1 MIELQILFFLLKGLA
16 CGFAI
21 AAPVGP
27 VGVICVRRTLVHGRR
42 AGLIAGLGAAVADM
56 LYGAIAA
63 FSLTLVSDWLI
74 EHETPIRLVGGG
86 LLVFFGIRILR
97 RVASPGAAAA
107 AAEVPVSGE
116 TFRVGQAFGSTFVLT
131 ATNPI
136 TIVAFLGI
144 FAAVGIGNIGD
155 SVWYRVSLVSGVFI
169 GSCLWWLAIAIGA
182 GHVRR
187 FLTHGGMVW
196 VNRVS
201 GALMVTFGVYALISV
216 IFALRQ

>member
-1 MIELQILFFLLKGLA
+1 MFDLQILFYLLKGLG

-27 VGVICVRRTLVHGRR
+27 VGVICVRRTLVNGRR
-42 AGLIAGLGAAVADM
+42 AGLVAGMGAAVADM

-63 FSLTLVSDWLI
+63 FSLTLVSNWLI
-74 EHETPIRLVGGG
+74 AHEDPIRLVGGL
-86 LLVFFGIRILR
+86 LLVFFGLRILR
-97 RVASPGAAAA
+97 RVAAGPTDAALTAY
-107 AAEVPVSGE
+107 EV
-116 TFRVGQAFGSTFVLT
+116 FRPSQAFGSTFVLT

-155 SVWYRVSLVSGVFI
+155 SIWYRISLVAGVFG

-187 FLTHGGMVW
+187 FLTHGGMGW
-196 VNRVS
+196 VNRIS
-201 GALMVTFGVYALISV
+201 GAMMVAFGAYALVSV
-216 IFALRQ
+216 VFALRQ

>member
-1 MIELQILFFLLKGLA
+1 MFDLQILFYLLKGLG

-27 VGVICVRRTLVHGRR
+27 VGVICVRRTLVNGRR
-42 AGLIAGLGAAVADM
+42 AGLVAGLGAAVADM

-74 EHETPIRLVGGG
+74 RHEHPIRLVGGL

-97 RVASPGAAAA
+97 RIAAGPSDAALTVYEPFRPGQ
-107 AAEVPVSGE
+107 
-116 TFRVGQAFGSTFVLT
+116 TFGSTFVLT

-155 SVWYRVSLVSGVFI
+155 SIWYRLGLVAGVFA

-187 FLTHGGMVW
+187 FLTHGGMGW
-196 VNRVS
+196 VNRIS
-201 GALMVTFGVYALISV
+201 GALMVAFGAYALISV
-216 IFALRQ
+216 VFALRQ

>member
-1 MIELQILFFLLKGLA
+1 MFDLQILFYLLKGLG

-27 VGVICVRRTLVHGRR
+27 VGVICVRRTLVNGRR
-42 AGLIAGLGAAVADM
+42 AGLVAGFGAAVADM

-63 FSLTLVSDWLI
+63 FSLTLVSEWLI
-74 EHETPIRLVGGG
+74 AHEHPIRLVGGVA
-86 LLVFFGIRILR
+86 LVFFGIRILR
-97 RVASPGAAAA
+97 RVAAGPSDAALTTYEAFRPGQ
-107 AAEVPVSGE
+107 
-116 TFRVGQAFGSTFVLT
+116 TFGSTFALT

-136 TIVAFLGI
+136 TMVAFLGI

-155 SVWYRVSLVSGVFI
+155 SIWYRLSLVAGVFL

-187 FLTHGGMVW
+187 FLTHGGMAW
-196 VNRVS
+196 VNRIS
-201 GALMVTFGVYALISV
+201 GALMVGFGAYALISV
-216 IFALRQ
+216 VFALRQ